1 MNLLIDNPGR
11 LPGYNSTA
19 ESELGPADRYN
30 STAESELG
38 PADRSSQTFSC
49 NYLFRNRAKRKQIF
63 VTKLQKKIFKHNF
76 KYTIR
81 AMSDSQSLS
90 D

>member
-19 ESELGPADRYN
+19 ESELGPADRL
-30 STAESELG
+30 A
-38 PADRSSQTFSC
+38 QTFIC

-63 VTKLQKKIFKHNF
+63 VTKLQKKTFKSYN
-76 KYTIR
+76 I
-81 AMSDSQSLS
+81 
-90 D
+90 